1 VLEVIDKGSAT
12 ESRHA
17 PLLFV
22 HGAYHGAWCWN
33 EYFLDFFADKGYRA
47 LAINLR
53 GHGGSSSPKRLRFC
67 TLADYVDDVRSVVA
81 ELPVKPVLVG
91 HSMGGFIV
99 QKYLQRDD
107 ASAAVLMASTSV
119 QGSRAFTNR
128 LMRQNPW
135 LVLRNGITGDLVNGF
150 NTPTAARRLFYS
162 NATAES
168 DVVRYAGK
176 LCNESQRVAYDAFR
190 PIAHP
195 ERVTTPVLVL
205 GAQLDAVITLA
216 EMTATAKAYGSDAEV
231 FRDMGHNMML
241 EPGWVAVAE
250 RIHTWLSGQ
259 GL

>member
-1 VLEVIDKGSAT
+1 MLEVIDKGSAT
-12 ESRHA
+12 PSHPA

-22 HGAYHGAWCWN
+22 HGAYHGAWCWD
-33 EYFLDFFADKGYRA
+33 EYFLDFFADKGYHA
-47 LAINLR
+47 LAISLR
-53 GHGGSSSPKRLRFC
+53 GHGGSPSPRPLRFC
-67 TLADYVDDVRSVVA
+67 TLEDYVDDVRSVVA
-81 ELPVKPVLVG
+81 DLPVKPVLVG

-107 ASAAVLMASTSV
+107 APAAVLMAPTSV

-128 LMRQNPW
+128 IMRQHPW
-135 LVLRNGITGDLVNGF
+135 LALRDGITGNMVNGI

-168 DVVRYAGK
+168 DVVRYAAK
-176 LCNESQRVAYDAFR
+176 LCNESQRVAYDALR

-195 ERVTTPVLVL
+195 ERVTTPVLAL
-205 GAQLDAVITLA
+205 GAQLDAVNTLA
-216 EMTATAKAYGSDAEV
+216 EMTATAKAYGLDAEV
-231 FRDMGHNMML
+231 FPDMGHNMML
-241 EPGWVAVAE
+241 EPGWAAVAE